1 MRSRLL
7 LGLTALIVLLAL
19 PGAVSA
25 GSTANVSGSIGQPAP
40 VAAFTGAPTVNSW
53 VIGVAP
59 LAVTFTDRSTVA
71 IGTIDA
77 WKWEYNAGSGWVE
90 FSASQNASHTF
101 TTPGAYDIRLTVSN
115 AGGSSTATKTHFVA
129 ASFARDPLVTVV
141 SGTVSGDLFMQS
153 VSPFTTEATQAFT
166 LPATGADI
174 QWARVFVDDYSGSS
188 ANNWFVK
195 LTTEIDANGDGD
207 YTDAGETLGV
217 ETCDLQSQLNGNAYP
232 LNANVMKVASDYE
245 AWYDVTGLITSTTP
259 VLHVKAEAVTDPAGS
274 MGFDGRIKGLTLMVA
289 YNDGDSD
296 RVKYIVNHGNDWM
309 GPAGATGST
318 TFDASSFGSGWT
330 DATVRLVAHSST
342 DATYSLNAGS
352 PTKTNLLSSS
362 YIKWNSFDVKSLL
375 TSGSNTFGYTAVG
388 SSFKITTAALTARY
402 AAPTAAFSA
411 TPLSGA
417 APLTVAFTDASTG
430 AVTGYAWD
438 FDNNGVVDSTEKNP
452 NYTYTSAGTYTVKLT
467 VTGTGGS
474 DDEVKTDYIT
484 VTALPTVPVANFTYT
499 PASGSAPLTVAFTD
513 ASTGAVTGYAWDF
526 DNNGVV
532 DSTDKNPTFTY
543 AAAGS
548 YTVNLTVTGP
558 GGSDEEVKANI
569 ITVGSA
575 TITVT
580 VGPASIDFGSMTAGV
595 DETGSTQVAVTTDGG
610 TAWSVTAAANNGG
623 YMKAGTTQLAAA
635 FQLANGGGA
644 FQATTSNFAN
654 FMTGTANEDRTDTAN
669 VRQAIGAGDQPGSYS
684 ITLTFT
690 GGFT

>member
-438 FDNNGVVDSTEKNP
+438 FDNNGVVDST
-452 NYTYTSAGTYTVKLT
+452 
-467 VTGTGGS
+467 
-474 DDEVKTDYIT
+474 
-484 VTALPTVPVANFTYT
+484 
-499 PASGSAPLTVAFTD
+499 
-513 ASTGAVTGYAWDF
+513 
-526 DNNGVV
+526 
-532 DSTDKNPTFTY
+532 DKNPTFTY

-623 YMKAGTTQLAAA
+623 YMKAGTTQLAGA

-644 FQATTSNFAN
+644 FQAMTSNFAN